1 MKELLLI
8 IFIIIIFIIIFLYP
22 LKQNYEIYKQK
33 RVVILG
39 ILVFIII
46 PIIVDYV
53 VIGDTLIKTNQS
65 NAQWSSFLGSYL
77 GCGIGGFIPLF
88 GVYWQTTR
96 QEKQKEKEEIRN
108 FLLGLKYNL
117 EENINNTD
125 IFYKIVQV
133 FSYTIRIFN
142 NNIDDKFL
150 TDLTDN
156 GVFFR
161 N

>member
-1 MKELLLI
+1 ME
-8 IFIIIIFIIIFLYP
+8 FIG
-22 LKQNYEIYKQK
+22 KQLDKKNKK
-33 RVVILG
+33 
-39 ILVFIII
+39 
-46 PIIVDYV
+46 
-53 VIGDTLIKTNQS
+53 
-65 NAQWSSFLGSYL
+65 
-77 GCGIGGFIPLF
+77 
-88 GVYWQTTR
+88 
-96 QEKQKEKEEIRN
+96 KEEIRN

>member
-1 MKELLLI
+1 ME
-8 IFIIIIFIIIFLYP
+8 FIG
-22 LKQNYEIYKQK
+22 KQLDKKNKK
-33 RVVILG
+33 
-39 ILVFIII
+39 
-46 PIIVDYV
+46 
-53 VIGDTLIKTNQS
+53 
-65 NAQWSSFLGSYL
+65 
-77 GCGIGGFIPLF
+77 
-88 GVYWQTTR
+88 
-96 QEKQKEKEEIRN
+96 KEEIRN

-125 IFYKIVQV
+125 IFYKMVQV